1 MNPVLS
7 LGSTVS
13 VVLFF
18 SYTVIEDQAEYL
30 GEPLSLA
37 VDWVANQIF
46 WLNAE
51 RVSSLSVCLSVS
63 LFDSPS
69 LTVSLSLSVSVSL
82 PLSLLLPSL
91 FHTAM
96 CSLSIFCCSSS
107 NLCSGCSIFITVSID
122 S

>member
-1 MNPVLS
+1 VNPVLS

-69 LTVSLSLSVSVSL
+69 LTVSLCLCFSPSLSLITLSVSHSHV
-82 PLSLLLPSL
+82 
-91 FHTAM
+91 
-96 CSLSIFCCSSS
+96 
-107 NLCSGCSIFITVSID
+107 
-122 S
+122 